1 MEDFGYYFYKTV
13 YPLLKK
19 NKQTLY
25 QQMIKDES
33 KERNKKQ

>member
-1 MEDFGYYFYKTV
+1 MEDFEYYFYKIV

-25 QQMIKDES
+25 QQTAKDEN